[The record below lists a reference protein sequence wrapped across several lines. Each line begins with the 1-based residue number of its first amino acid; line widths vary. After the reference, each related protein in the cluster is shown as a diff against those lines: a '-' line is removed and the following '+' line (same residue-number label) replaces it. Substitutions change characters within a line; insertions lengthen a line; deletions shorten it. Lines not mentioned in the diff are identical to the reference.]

1 MGTDVVGVHA
11 LIEPRLLQLAV
22 YLWRHTRQNDVCA
35 VLVVHLD
42 EVLQV
47 VDARTVN
54 KRYATHAYDAHPKYM
69 SIEVMI
75 PLIERLSKIDLTQK
89 GKNHIHYFKLS
100 TSVINSQGKKD
111 FNMNKLV

>member
-1 MGTDVVGVHA
+1 
-11 LIEPRLLQLAV
+11 
-22 YLWRHTRQNDVCA
+22 
-35 VLVVHLD
+35 
-42 EVLQV
+42 
-47 VDARTVN
+47 
-54 KRYATHAYDAHPKYM
+54 M

-75 PLIERLSKIDLTQK
+75 PLIERLSKIDFTQK